1 MREIE
6 RIVETYSDTLLRLA
20 MHHVNNLA
28 EAQDVVQDVY
38 LKYMKKH
45 PAFNDFEH
53 ERAWLMRVCIT
64 RCKDYHR
71 HWWQLK
77 RSEAPNDIK
86 DEDHSNDFVLL
97 DEVKKLNFHER
108 NAIYLY
114 YYEQYSVKEIA
125 AIFETKENTVSSWL
139 HRARKQLKEQ
149 LKGGWDDEE

>member
-1 MREIE
+1 MASKSWSNSSSISRLTSLNNNQLVLGDKE
-6 RIVETYSDTLLRLA
+6 VEATS
-20 MHHVNNLA
+20 VNA
-28 EAQDVVQDVY
+28 RKYGEQAQNSY
-38 LKYMKKH
+38 PL
-45 PAFNDFEH
+45 
-53 ERAWLMRVCIT
+53 
-64 RCKDYHR
+64 
-71 HWWQLK
+71 
-77 RSEAPNDIK
+77 
-86 DEDHSNDFVLL
+86 DEFIANLL